1 MQGYDISRRMM
12 LGGLAASALA
22 GVARAQGEEPQPGGT
37 LIFSV
42 QGEPDTYDCHASF
55 SISTLHRL
63 APHYALL
70 VKIDTARYPQVVG
83 DTAESWTVAPDGLT
97 YTFRLKPDVTFHDGS
112 TLTAEDVRASFE
124 RMRNPPAG
132 VVSIRRALF
141 EDIAAI
147 EAPDARTVVFR
158 LSKPNAAMLTI
169 IASPWNT
176 LYSAQ
181 LLASR
186 PDYPSRHVMGA
197 GPFRFVEHV
206 PGSHWVGRRF
216 ERYHKQGQ
224 PFLEGFRIIDVSGTA
239 MVNALAGGQTMADF
253 RGLSPAERDRVVATR
268 GDRVRMLETPQTAMQ
283 MLSFNTQR
291 PPFDDARVRR
301 ALSLAIDRWGGV
313 GPISRLT
320 ILGYVGGM
328 LRPGYALARGEQE
341 LATLPGFARDIA
353 ACRAEARRLLAEAG
367 VPSLS
372 FTYTNR
378 TIYTPLGIFLL
389 DQWRQIG
396 VTVRHEQLDTPPFF
410 AARRDGN
417 FEVIVDSSNEF
428 IDEPSIQLARFIS
441 HDRAPLNISRYV
453 DRTLDDLFE
462 RQARATDQAER
473 VRPIREFET
482 RMLTEAYTVPLFWG
496 QRIIPIASELRGF
509 TITPSYYLGQ
519 DLADLWLRR

>member
-1 MQGYDISRRMM
+1 MRDISRRA
-12 LGGLAASALA
+12 LLAAGAALA
-22 GVARAQGEEPQPGGT
+22 FAGRAGAQTTAEEPQHGGT

-70 VKIDTARYPQVVG
+70 VQVDTERYPQVVG
-83 DTAESWTVAPDGLT
+83 DVAESWTIAPDGLT
-97 YTFRLKPDVTFHDGS
+97 YTFRLRPDIAFHDGS
-112 TLTAEDVRASFE
+112 ALTAEDVRATFE
-124 RMRNPPAG
+124 RLRNPPAG

-141 EDIAAI
+141 EDVAAI
-147 EAPDARTVVFR
+147 ETPDPRTVVFK
-158 LSKPNAAMLTI
+158 LTKPNAAMLTI

-176 LYSAQ
+176 LYSAR
-181 LLASR
+181 LMATR
-186 PDYPSRHVMGA
+186 PDYPARHVMGA

-206 PGSHWVGRRF
+206 PGAHWVGRRY
-216 ERYHKQGQ
+216 ERYHKPGQ
-224 PFLEGFRIIDVSGTA
+224 PYLEGFRVIDVSGTA

-253 RGLSPAERDRVVATR
+253 RGVSPAERDRIVATR
-268 GDRVRMLETPQTAMQ
+268 GARIRILEAPQTAMQ

-320 ILGYVGGM
+320 ILGHVGGM
-328 LRPGYALARGEQE
+328 LRPGYALARSEPE
-341 LATLPGFARDIA
+341 LTALPGFARDIA
-353 ACRAEARRLLAEAG
+353 GARAEARRLLAAAG
-367 VPSLS
+367 VPNLA

-378 TIYTPLGIFLL
+378 NIYTALGIFLI
-389 DQWRQIG
+389 DQWRQVG
-396 VTVRHEQLDTPPFF
+396 VSVRHDQLDTPPFF

-428 IDEPSIQLARFIS
+428 IDEPSIQLARFLS
-441 HDRAPLNISRYV
+441 HDRSPLNISRYT
-453 DRTLDDLFE
+453 DRTLDDLFD
-462 RQARATDQAER
+462 RQARATDAAER
-473 VRPIREFET
+473 LRLIRDFET
-482 RMLTEAYTVPLFWG
+482 RLLTEAYTVPLFWG
-496 QRIIPIASELRGF
+496 QRIIPLAAELRGF

-519 DLADLWLRR
+519 DLAALWLRR